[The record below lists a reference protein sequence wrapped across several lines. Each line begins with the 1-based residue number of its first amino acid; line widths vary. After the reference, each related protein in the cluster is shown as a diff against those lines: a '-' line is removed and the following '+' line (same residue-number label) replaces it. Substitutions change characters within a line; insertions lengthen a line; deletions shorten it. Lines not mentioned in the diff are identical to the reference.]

1 MPSLSTS
8 ADGSMEPA
16 VTPGSIAALNKALV
30 ERSVAPVSTLNVPT
44 DEVQPRLLFF
54 GNVTDTI
61 RL

>member
-1 MPSLSTS
+1 
-8 ADGSMEPA
+8 MEPA
-16 VTPGSIAALNKALV
+16 VTPGSIAALNEALV
-30 ERSVAPVSTLNVPT
+30 YTGDYMARSVAPVSSLNVPT

>member
-1 MPSLSTS
+1 
-8 ADGSMEPA
+8 MEPA
-16 VTPGSIAALNKALV
+16 VAPGSIAALNEALV
-30 ERSVAPVSTLNVPT
+30 YTGDYMASVAPLSSLNVPT